1 MSLKIGNLD
10 IQAIKVGSA
19 DCKVYIGNELLY
31 PSGFTG
37 KFKATYASGPDYT
50 LDCDGNTT
58 LTTGNTK
65 PSGYEYTAM
74 TKAVIGDCVTSI
86 GIYAFSGCTSL
97 TSIDI
102 PSGVTSIINNAFSL
116 CSSLTSID
124 IPSGVINIGNSAFS
138 NCRSL
143 TSINIPSGI
152 TSINNFVFR
161 GCRSLASI
169 DIPSNV
175 TTIDNSAFADC
186 SGLTSVTIPSGVTSI
201 GTNTFRSCTS
211 LTSVTVNAT
220 TPPSLGGSTFDN
232 TNNCPIYVPA
242 ASVETYK
249 AASGWSTYASRIQAI
264 PTPSLTWVQFNSGD
278 TINGLN
284 YYGIRGAAN
293 EISNTFT
300 VVAGEDIVC
309 DYIRNVVEVTISNCH
324 SETITPPETNV
335 EYVFSNLGCS
345 DYYTINNL
353 QTAYS
358 TFELLILQ

>member
-50 LDCDGNTT
+50 LDCDGETT
-58 LTTGNTK
+58 LSTGNTR
-65 PSGYEYTAM
+65 PSGYEYSAM
-74 TKAVIGDCVTSI
+74 TEAVIGNCVTSI
-86 GIYAFSGCTSL
+86 GSSAFEGCRSLTSIYIPSGVTSIGGATFSGCTSL
-97 TSIDI
+97 TAID
-102 PSGVTSIINNAFSL
+102 
-116 CSSLTSID
+116 
-124 IPSGVINIGNSAFS
+124 
-138 NCRSL
+138 
-143 TSINIPSGI
+143 
-152 TSINNFVFR
+152 
-161 GCRSLASI
+161 
-169 DIPSNV
+169 
-175 TTIDNSAFADC
+175 
-186 SGLTSVTIPSGVTSI
+186 IPSGVTSI

-278 TINGLN
+278 TINGLDI
-284 YYGIRGAAN
+284 YGIRGVAYD
-293 EISNTFT
+293 IYSTFSL
-300 VVAGEDIVC
+300 VSLAGSPIQFEFT
-309 DYIRNVVEVTISNCH
+309 RNRIDVNISNCY
-324 SETITPPETNV
+324 SETITPETNV
-335 EYVFSNLGCS
+335 EYVFSDIGCS
-345 DYYTINNL
+345 DYYTCDWL
-353 QTAYS
+353 QTASS
-358 TFELLILQ
+358 TFELLIMQ